1 MAYKREMF
9 EKAKQIIDKRRT
21 DAEEAAEARRRDFE
35 KKVPE
40 YGELRNILI
49 RSVTE
54 AMKTINMDFTL
65 FTRGFL

>member
-40 YGELRNILI
+40 YG
-49 RSVTE
+49 
-54 AMKTINMDFTL
+54 
-65 FTRGFL
+65 